1 MAVNKIPKLPHDGL
15 VLVSDGRKALF
26 LKNEGDALYPNL
38 RVERVLEAPG
48 NPPTRLQG
56 TDKQGQASV
65 PGHRSAIE
73 QTDWHDLAER
83 KFAGEVAEAINAAC
97 LNGNLKHII
106 VAAPP
111 RTLAELRNR
120 FSDDVKQRI
129 LAEVNKDL
137 TKHPVYEIEQHLT
150 SNT

>member
-1 MAVNKIPKLPHDGL
+1 MSKDLKVPHDGL

-26 LKNEGDALYPNL
+26 LKNQGDDVYPNL
-38 RVERVLEAPG
+38 QVERVLQAPE
-48 NPPTRLQG
+48 NPQNHEQG
-56 TDKQGQASV
+56 SDKPGRAAAMGQ
-65 PGHRSAIE
+65 RSATE

-83 KFAGEVAEAINAAC
+83 KFAGEVADLVNAAC
-97 LNGNLKHII
+97 HNGELKAIV

-111 RTLAELRNR
+111 RTLAELRHR
-120 FSDDVKQRI
+120 FSDAVKQRI

-150 SNT
+150 AGG